1 MNYFGVIS
9 QVFSAML
16 GWVNSLFSNSLGV
29 SFVGVVA
36 VGCVWIALLGFIFR
50 IRLPGI
56 SSEPV
61 ETEEETYER
70 VRSEKATRSLLN
82 HPKGGL

>member
-1 MNYFGVIS
+1 MSYFGVIS

-16 GWVNSLFSNSLGV
+16 GWVNSLFLSSIDV
-29 SFVGVVA
+29 SFVSVVA

-61 ETEEETYER
+61 DERTEEEKEWARTYSKKYE
-70 VRSEKATRSLLN
+70 
-82 HPKGGL
+82 